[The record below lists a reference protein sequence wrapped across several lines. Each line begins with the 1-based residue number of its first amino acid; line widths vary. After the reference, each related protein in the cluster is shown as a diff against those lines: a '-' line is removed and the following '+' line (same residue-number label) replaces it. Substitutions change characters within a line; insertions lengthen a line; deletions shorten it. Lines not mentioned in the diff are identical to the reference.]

1 MNIIILRVHMHW
13 FVCVCVCVCV
23 LCVSVCVRVCV
34 SVTILDIIHFST
46 LLHMQVLFTQF
57 QHSDQ
62 SALPPDV
69 LRNAMADCYQVG
81 SSSVNA
87 HTDYVANCSRC
98 NCRSQAHTIFGCTD
112 YCKRQ
117 KAGQGLGMRLIIV
130 VACRLPPQ
138 RKATWGHGYSYYVH

>member
-1 MNIIILRVHMHW
+1 
-13 FVCVCVCVCV
+13 VCVCVCVCV
-23 LCVSVCVRVCV
+23 LCVSVCV

-81 SSSVNA
+81 TSFVNA
-87 HTDYVANCSRC
+87 HTN
-98 NCRSQAHTIFGCTD
+98 
-112 YCKRQ
+112 
-117 KAGQGLGMRLIIV
+117 
-130 VACRLPPQ
+130 
-138 RKATWGHGYSYYVH
+138 